1 MKNNFHKIASLF
13 VMILLSN
20 SLFAQLTQD
29 ITGNWLMYFG
39 TNRISDN
46 LSIHSEVQYR
56 NHTVSPT
63 NIEQLLLRTGLN
75 YHISKTAVATL
86 GYGYIPS
93 YNYINEES
101 ELGST
106 ENRIFQQ
113 LIMTN
118 KVGRVKFE
126 HRYRIEQRWV
136 KNTTTEETDYK
147 NRLRYRLMAFIPLNK
162 PVIEKGTVFL
172 GIYDE
177 LFINTKQ
184 TFFDRNRFYT
194 ALGYQINKMTQVQVG
209 YLRQRVNDFGKN
221 YLQFAVVYNTD
232 FRKEE

>member
-1 MKNNFHKIASLF
+1 MKNKIYKVF
-13 VMILLSN
+13 VFFVITLLSN
-20 SLFAQLTQD
+20 SLTAQLTQD

-113 LIMTN
+113 LILIN
-118 KVGRVKFE
+118 KVGRLKFE
-126 HRYRIEQRWV
+126 HRYRYEQRWV
-136 KNTTTEETDYK
+136 KNKIIDETDYK
-147 NRLRYRLMAFIPLNK
+147 DRLRYRLMAFLPLNK
-162 PVIEKGTVFL
+162 PTFEKGTLFL
-172 GIYDE
+172 GVYDE
-177 LFINTKQ
+177 IFMNTKE
-184 TFFDRNRFYT
+184 TFFDRNRFYV
-194 ALGYQINKMTQVQVG
+194 ALGYQINKMTQVQAG